1 MDLKKI
7 LKKAFDAGY
16 NTSLMYNNLGN
27 EAHRDFQEFYKKQ
40 VTEQLT
46 LTDVVVAESALNCN
60 HEWINNTHRKT
71 KYCKKGCAGFYEIV
85 I

>member
-1 MDLKKI
+1 MKKI
-7 LKKAFDAGY
+7 NK
-16 NTSLMYNNLGN
+16 
-27 EAHRDFQEFYKKQ
+27 FQEFKADIPLDIQISVLEQAMQIQQGYIKDLK
-40 VTEQLT
+40 EQLT
-46 LTDVVVAESALNCN
+46 LKDVVVAERTLNCN